1 MFWFFVN
8 IFLCCKFL
16 IKLNLNLKFLKKK
29 FFENKKEWKTKMLN
43 KKDDEIMHLL
53 QNIKNQIFVIFLE

>member
-1 MFWFFVN
+1 
-8 IFLCCKFL
+8 
-16 IKLNLNLKFLKKK
+16 LKKK